1 LEEEVEELA
10 EVVEMA
16 AEVVV
21 EEEEVEMI
29 FYKLLDFLE
38 VKTVV
43 VIQLTCLQLLTLSGL
58 KKRKRFELLTPPMQ
72 LALLVEKPA
81 LELEQTYSKRIMTF
95 LWLE

>member
-1 LEEEVEELA
+1 LEEEEE

-43 VIQLTCLQLLTLSGL
+43 VIQLTC
-58 KKRKRFELLTPPMQ
+58 
-72 LALLVEKPA
+72 
-81 LELEQTYSKRIMTF
+81 
-95 LWLE
+95 